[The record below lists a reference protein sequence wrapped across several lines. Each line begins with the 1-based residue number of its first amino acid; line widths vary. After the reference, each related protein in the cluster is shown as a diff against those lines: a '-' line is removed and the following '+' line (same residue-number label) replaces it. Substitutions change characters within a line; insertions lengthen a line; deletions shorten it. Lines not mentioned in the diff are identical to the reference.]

1 MGAGAMELS
10 FCVRQWAAW
19 APGLDGRDQWLE
31 WAHAPALPRGDEV
44 PTLACVPAL
53 QRRRLSRLGRGV
65 LQVTGEVQ
73 GANPALPMVFASRY
87 GDLDRA
93 LGAIGSLE
101 AGEALSPTVFAGSV
115 HNAIGAMHSIIGGH
129 RQNLVCIAAG
139 AASAA
144 AGMVEAVG
152 LLADGADEVLLACY
166 DEPLPPPY
174 ESFADEPQALYAW
187 AWRIAAP
194 GAAVPSLRLARVS
207 AAALTQGAAT
217 LPAGLELLHW
227 LLGTQRRLVQRDG
240 ASAWLWSRD
249 A

>member
-1 MGAGAMELS
+1 MGTGAMEVS

-19 APGLDGRDQWLE
+19 APGLDGNDQWLE

-44 PTLACVPAL
+44 PALTSVPAL
-53 QRRRLSRLGRGV
+53 QRRRLSRLGRAV
-65 LQVTGEVQ
+65 LQVAVEAQ
-73 GANPALPMVFASRY
+73 GANLAMPMVFASRY
-87 GDLDRA
+87 GDLHRA

-101 AGEALSPTVFAGSV
+101 EGEPLSPAVFAGSV

-144 AGMVEAVG
+144 AGLVEAAG

-166 DEPLPPPY
+166 DEPLPQPY
-174 ESFADEPQALYAW
+174 EAFADEPQALYAW

-207 AAALTQGAAT
+207 AAALTQAPPA
-217 LPAGLELLHW
+217 LPAGLGLLHW
-227 LLGTQRRLVQRDG
+227 LLGTQRSLVQRDG
-240 ASAWLWSRD
+240 ASAWQWSRD